1 MQAKNRWV
9 LWPAYLDIKLKRD
22 QGRRVAKKEAVDSPT
37 VQMISDAL
45 RSLAIDH
52 EVDET
57 ASFPSRWYK
66 KEGRVLVDNK
76 LGKAEI
82 LKMVAAEI
90 RKHTK

>member
-9 LWPAYLDIKLKRD
+9 LWPAYLDMKLKRE

-45 RSLAIDH
+45 RSLGIDH
-52 EVDET
+52 EVDEA

-66 KEGRVLVDNK
+66 KEGRILVDNK

-82 LKMVAAEI
+82 LKRVAAEI
-90 RKHTK
+90 RRRTK